1 MRSQLPSLFLD
12 ESMRPLRKAAKQF
25 RTFICIAAW
34 RVLSSLRFSFIVS
47 TEPKNKL
54 DRLPA
59 ACDDHRNQL
68 GNTLGG
74 SSMLDKGVCAEVRVG
89 REHLRLFSEQNA
101 LGVQVS
107 VYNVNAKKW
116 IAPSESV
123 ETIEQGKLKA
133 ATYAETYLRQV
144 ANLELPPLKWKESRA
159 A

>member
-1 MRSQLPSLFLD
+1 
-12 ESMRPLRKAAKQF
+12 
-25 RTFICIAAW
+25 
-34 RVLSSLRFSFIVS
+34 
-47 TEPKNKL
+47 
-54 DRLPA
+54 
-59 ACDDHRNQL
+59 
-68 GNTLGG
+68 
-74 SSMLDKGVCAEVRVG
+74 MLDKGVCAEVRVG

-107 VYNVNAKKW
+107 VYNVNAKKS

-144 ANLELPPLKWKESRA
+144 ANLELPPLQWKESRA

>member
-1 MRSQLPSLFLD
+1 
-12 ESMRPLRKAAKQF
+12 
-25 RTFICIAAW
+25 
-34 RVLSSLRFSFIVS
+34 
-47 TEPKNKL
+47 
-54 DRLPA
+54 
-59 ACDDHRNQL
+59 
-68 GNTLGG
+68 
-74 SSMLDKGVCAEVRVG
+74 MLDKGVCAEVRVG

-123 ETIEQGKLKA
+123 ETRQGKLKA

-144 ANLELPPLKWKESRA
+144 ANLELPTLQWKESRA

>member
-1 MRSQLPSLFLD
+1 
-12 ESMRPLRKAAKQF
+12 
-25 RTFICIAAW
+25 
-34 RVLSSLRFSFIVS
+34 
-47 TEPKNKL
+47 
-54 DRLPA
+54 
-59 ACDDHRNQL
+59 
-68 GNTLGG
+68 
-74 SSMLDKGVCAEVRVG
+74 MLDKGVCAEVRVG

-144 ANLELPPLKWKESRA
+144 ANLESRHCSGRNLA
-159 A
+159 QRRKSELRGAIQLAFPRYSPDRFAQ

>member
-1 MRSQLPSLFLD
+1 M
-12 ESMRPLRKAAKQF
+12 
-25 RTFICIAAW
+25 
-34 RVLSSLRFSFIVS
+34 S

-54 DRLPA
+54 DMLPA
-59 ACDDHRNQL
+59 ACDDQSNQL
-68 GNTLGG
+68 RNTLGG
-74 SSMLDKGVCAEVRVG
+74 SSKLDKGVCAEVRIG

-107 VYNVNAKKW
+107 VDNVNSKKW

-133 ATYAETYLRQV
+133 AKYAETYLSQV

>member
-1 MRSQLPSLFLD
+1 MPATITEISHATRLGVLPCWIRAFVQKS
-12 ESMRPLRKAAKQF
+12 
-25 RTFICIAAW
+25 
-34 RVLSSLRFSFIVS
+34 
-47 TEPKNKL
+47 EP
-54 DRLPA
+54 
-59 ACDDHRNQL
+59 
-68 GNTLGG
+68 
-74 SSMLDKGVCAEVRVG
+74 AEK
-89 REHLRLFSEQNA
+89 HLRLFAEQNA

-144 ANLELPPLKWKESRA
+144 ANLELPPLQWKESRA

>member
-1 MRSQLPSLFLD
+1 VFSTVFVFRSS
-12 ESMRPLRKAAKQF
+12 
-25 RTFICIAAW
+25 
-34 RVLSSLRFSFIVS
+34 VS

-54 DRLPA
+54 DMLPA

-68 GNTLGG
+68 RNTLGG

-116 IAPSESV
+116 IAPSEFV

-144 ANLELPPLKWKESRA
+144 ANLELPPLQWKESRA